1 MVRKLSLSTALVA
14 AVVAASAT
22 GCVSKKKYT
31 ELESVLEKTREAV
44 KDRDAER
51 RDLEA
56 RLEVC
61 AADQKLLAE
70 CQGDLARILAEKG
83 QLTDDIQQMTAALVE
98 LARQQKEAEARIAE
112 YRKVVEKFR
121 ELEAAGKLKV
131 RIVDGRVILE
141 LATDVL
147 FASGKASLSPD
158 GQSAL
163 LEVAAILA
171 TLPEK
176 RFQIEGHTDNVPIRT
191 AQFPSNWELAAERSI
206 SVVKTLIEGG
216 MKPESVSAASFAEYR
231 PVGPNDTPEAKA
243 ANRRI
248 EIVMVPDLSKLPGF
262 DELSRIGSEG

>member
-1 MVRKLSLSTALVA
+1 MLRHFRLFGLTAAILA
-14 AVVAASAT
+14 LGS

-31 ELESVLEKTREAV
+31 ELETVLAKTREAV

-61 AADQKLLAE
+61 AQDQKQLAE
-70 CQGDLARILAEKG
+70 CQEDLARIIAEKG
-83 QLTDDIQQMTAALVE
+83 QLNADIQDMTAALVE

-112 YRKVVEKFR
+112 YRAVVEKFR
-121 ELEAAGKLKV
+121 ALEAAGKLKV

-147 FASGKASLSPD
+147 FASGRATLSKD
-158 GQSAL
+158 GQAAL

-171 TLPEK
+171 TLPDK

-191 AQFPSNWELAAERSI
+191 AQFPSNWELAADRSI

-216 MKPESVSAASFAEYR
+216 MAPESVSAASYGEYR
-231 PVGPNDTPEAKA
+231 PSKANDTKENKA

-248 EIVMVPDLSKLPGF
+248 EIVMVPDLSQLPGF
-262 DELSRIGSEG
+262 DELSRIGSEN